1 MKYLTLF
8 AALLAAPLFAQENI
22 PPFQAMQPCD
32 TLNNMASLAQKHGE
46 EVLFNGQILNIHAS
60 GPTMVTEFVFS
71 VNQDS
76 GSWSLVSL
84 WPNGWACLVANGK
97 KFTPY
102 SQKKVDIQQ

>member
-1 MKYLTLF
+1 MLKYLALTITLF
-8 AALLAAPLFAQENI
+8 AAPLFAQENI

-32 TLNNMASLAQKHGE
+32 TLTNMASVAQKHGE
-46 EVLFNGQILNIHAS
+46 QVLFNGQILNIHAS

-97 KFTPY
+97 NFTPY
-102 SQKKVDIQQ
+102 AAK